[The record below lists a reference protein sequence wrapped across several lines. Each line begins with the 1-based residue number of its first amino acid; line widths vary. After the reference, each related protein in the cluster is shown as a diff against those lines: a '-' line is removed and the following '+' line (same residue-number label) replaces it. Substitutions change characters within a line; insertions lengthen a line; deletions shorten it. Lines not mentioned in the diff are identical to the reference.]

1 MNNQTMIPPQIFF
14 YSGDELIQIGKHNVV
29 IIKSKEDF
37 VIKMYNPNKVQISA
51 QITFI
56 DKINGKGIISFD
68 VKPEDTK
75 EIRSIKLID
84 FIISVNHSKIE
95 IQYLSNDLSVKQ
107 LLCDDTVTIKVPAVL
122 TQLISIENFTFVHEY
137 ETIECKIN
145 YCPICGK
152 KKLEENWVYC
162 PECGTKYFK

>member
-37 VIKMYNPNKVQISA
+37 VIKMYNPNKAQISA

-84 FIISVNHSKIE
+84 FISSHDHSKIE
-95 IQYLSNDLSVKQ
+95 IQCIGNELSEKQ
-107 LLCDDTVTIKVPAVL
+107 LLCDATMNKASMIS
-122 TQLISIENFTFVHEY
+122 TQIILKETFTFVHEY
-137 ETIECKIN
+137 ETIEYTIN
-145 YCPICGK
+145 YCPYCGK
-152 KKLEENWVYC
+152 KKLDDNWVYC
-162 PECGTKYFK
+162 PECGIKYNK